1 MLDKITQLHLI
12 STIVPSF
19 VRIIH
24 GLSCPVILFFAKT
37 LGVCLRT
44 PSMNETADWSRES
57 GSSATEDELPNE
69 DIVVTEARLTLQDE
83 PMTGRIP
90 LNKKLQQI
98 RM

>member
-1 MLDKITQLHLI
+1 M
-12 STIVPSF
+12 VPLF

-24 GLSCPVILFFAKT
+24 GLSCPVILFFGKS
-37 LGVCLRT
+37 LGACLRT
-44 PSMNETADWSRES
+44 PSMNESADCSRES

-83 PMTGRIP
+83 PMTGWIP
-90 LNKKLQQI
+90 LRKRLQQI